1 MSRIDIDDPS
11 PAAEGIEYLMSRTDL
26 FRSAHALVSGLEWG
40 EGFGVYDV
48 LQVARYL
55 EEEDE

>member
-1 MSRIDIDDPS
+1 MSRS
-11 PAAEGIEYLMSRTDL
+11 DL
-26 FRSAHALVSGLEWG
+26 FRSAHALVSGLQWG